1 LRGGGPPCGTEL
13 PGGWL
18 KPTRWPSRFTGWPT
32 VSEAGRAHPQIGL
45 CALQTAAL
53 VLHYN
58 NRGVDQRPV
67 AVNTDRTRVGE
78 VDRAAL
84 LATGLSRRIRN
95 GDFDERAAAPAA
107 NRSGLYL
114 QAGCPHPQRGPCI
127 FPFAQSSEQ

>member
-1 LRGGGPPCGTEL
+1 VWHRVARRMAQANALAFAIHRLADRLG
-13 PGGWL
+13 
-18 KPTRWPSRFTGWPT
+18 SRAC
-32 VSEAGRAHPQIGL
+32 SSAIGV